1 MSFQSEVQ
9 RDGGSRAQPG
19 SRALGAVVLHSVGQE
34 EHLPRE
40 GGEQP
45 ADAAQLPTQLQTHTL
60 TPPLTQKLLGA
71 LWPSYL
77 ALTVSLKLSQ
87 LQGDLWILA
96 TYRNENEVSLAG
108 VAHVG

>member
-1 MSFQSEVQ
+1 M
-9 RDGGSRAQPG
+9 
-19 SRALGAVVLHSVGQE
+19 
-34 EHLPRE
+34 RE

-45 ADAAQLPTQLQTHTL
+45 ADALQLPTQLKTHTPTTL
-60 TPPLTQKLLGA
+60 LIQELLGA

-77 ALTVSLKLSQ
+77 ALTVSLKLGQ

-96 TYRNENEVSLAG
+96 TYRNESEASLAG